1 MHSIAATP
9 SALPIASSLLLLIY
23 LAALAIL
30 APREL
35 SFISSISRG
44 QRAAFIAQDV
54 ILQLCIL
61 MVLVPSLLLTR
72 LDSLSSTRLALITV
86 VTGFALLW
94 LTVIWMV
101 YARQRYVH
109 QLLRDATRESRE
121 HLEQLKSKLEENQEE
136 NGD

>member
-35 SFISSISRG
+35 SFISSIPRG

>member
-1 MHSIAATP
+1 MNPIAATP

-35 SFISSISRG
+35 SFINSIPRG
-44 QRAAFIAQDV
+44 RRAAFIAQDV

-121 HLEQLKSKLEENQEE
+121 HLEQLKSKLEQYQEE